1 MKPAHYF
8 YSGVA
13 TEVLTI
19 AERYTGQVALSHDFF
34 GVIQVLKDDDELLN
48 LDNLRQ
54 DIIDREIVPKSTKIP
69 NRGYQIHFTC
79 VSKIS

>member
-1 MKPAHYF
+1 MKPVHYF

-19 AERYTGQVALSHDFF
+19 AERYAGQVALSYDVS
-34 GVIQVLKDDDELLN
+34 GVIQVFKDDDELLN

-54 DIIDREIVPKSTKIP
+54 DIIDRGIVPKSTK
-69 NRGYQIHFTC
+69 GYQIHFTC
-79 VSKIS
+79 VSKI